1 MTRRGSAALR
11 GLPVAAVIAGAAM
24 VGSSHPGTASVTSC
38 GSAAGALQTTT
49 PSYAIGLSV
58 GPPETM
64 YSRSEVAAKH
74 PTSGEVMLGGTMS
87 DVPGPPA
94 PVRHLEV
101 HICSRSTGAVVQNAN
116 PMITLTDSAP
126 GSKPQPLPVAVMQG
140 VNQGTSD
147 THYGNNVLL
156 PSDHT
161 YVVTIAQAADR
172 AAFEF
177 TLGPDGIV
185 WGRPTEAAAAAAA
198 PAPAPPATSAQGP
211 GAMGSMGSAAAPH
224 AMGGLAPVA
233 PPQAAPPAPST
244 PPGTGAPTPRTGV
257 LDDAAPLGG
266 LAVACLGAL
275 VCVRSRRRR

>member
-24 VGSSHPGTASVTSC
+24 LGSSHPGTASVTSC
-38 GSAAGALQTTT
+38 GAAAGALQTTT
-49 PSYAIGLSV
+49 PNYAVSLSV

-74 PTSGEVMLGGTMS
+74 PPSGEVMLRGAMS

-94 PVRHLEV
+94 PERHLEV
-101 HICSRSTGAVVQNAN
+101 HICSRSTGAVVQDAN
-116 PMITLTDSAP
+116 PTITLADTAP
-126 GSKPQPLPVAVMQG
+126 GSKPAALPVAVMQG
-140 VNQGTSD
+140 VNQGASD
-147 THYGNNVLL
+147 IHYGNNVLL

-161 YVVTIAQAADR
+161 YVVTITQAADR

-177 TLGPDGIV
+177 TLGPEGIV

-198 PAPAPPATSAQGP
+198 PAPAPPATSMQGP
-211 GAMGSMGSAAAPH
+211 GAMGSMGT
-224 AMGGLAPVA
+224 
-233 PPQAAPPAPST
+233 PPAPTT

-257 LDDAAPLGG
+257 LGHGAPLAG
-266 LAVACLGAL
+266 LAAACLGAL